1 MTFAF
6 AVSAGCFISR
16 QRSGIRVGLIIARS
30 LLRNPTLLTRYEPIS
45 AINYEGERL
54 IRQAFDI
61 TVK

>member
-6 AVSAGCFISR
+6 AVFTGGFLSR
-16 QRSGIRVGLIIARS
+16 QRRGTRVGLIIARS

-45 AINYEGERL
+45 AINHEGARL